1 MKANHSPELN
11 TKLFE
16 TNLLIYDHMT
26 TKVTEGVS
34 GHAADFVAILAV
46 VLTRHSHGGR
56 ARRYGLTT
64 TWTSCR
70 SFAEK

>member
-26 TKVTEGVS
+26 TNQLLQHRPHRTETYTNY
-34 GHAADFVAILAV
+34 H
-46 VLTRHSHGGR
+46 HGITV
-56 ARRYGLTT
+56 YQ
-64 TWTSCR
+64 SC
-70 SFAEK
+70 K